1 MFSILGK
8 LLKIALIVGLCVLI
22 IAFGINEAAA
32 RGWLRPNPLTNVG
45 LAQVTWQ
52 NGWWQITHLSR
63 NWSDTSASNGET
75 NQLNQIWQQAGPQL
89 TTLKDRGL
97 ATAGIAQTFVK
108 TQVITA
114 QPTGPGS
121 NSSSSANGQF
131 GPSPTL
137 APLEQRALDYARYVY
152 CQAAVK
158 DYEQQHPEVKVTN
171 TPH

>member
-8 LLKIALIVGLCVLI
+8 LLKIVLVIGISGLI
-22 IAFGINEAAA
+22 IAFGINEAAD
-32 RGWLRPNPLTNVG
+32 RGWLKPNPLTKLG
-45 LAQVTWQ
+45 LSQVTWQ
-52 NGWWQITHLSR
+52 NGWWQITHLSQY
-63 NWSDTSASNGET
+63 WSGKPGENGQN
-75 NQLNQIWQQAGPQL
+75 NQLSQIWQQAGPQL

-97 ATAGIAQTFVK
+97 ATAGVAQTFVK

-114 QPTGPGS
+114 EPTGQAG
-121 NSSSSANGQF
+121 NSSSSATGQS

-158 DYEQQHPEVKVTN
+158 DYEQQHPEVTKK
-171 TPH
+171 